1 MKKTAL
7 FLLVL
12 LGTAILTVHN
22 LKAGSAVVLGPDNH
36 LVSSYGHPEAVA
48 KKRAL
53 DEARRMFGANVRVL
67 AATDITGYGAVAV
80 ARHPNGYGW
89 IMGVALGT
97 RSATEA
103 ETLAIEQCAK
113 AGGTNPKVRW
123 TFRG

>member
-7 FLLVL
+7 FLSAL
-12 LGTAILTVHN
+12 LGPAILTVHN

-48 KKRAL
+48 KQRAL
-53 DEARRMFGANVRVL
+53 DEARQMFGPNVRIL

-89 IMGVALGT
+89 IMAAALGK
-97 RSATEA
+97 RSASEA
-103 ETLAIEQCAK
+103 ESLAIEQCVK

-123 TFRG
+123 RFRG